1 MEAPSL
7 ETYKLK
13 QEGLWATYLDVGPS
27 FQKLWKPEVYFCSG
41 VHLLIFTSVKKKL
54 KIKNLKKK
62 LMLCNDIFQHSINL
76 LFMNL
81 QLDYKNLSEFKDKH
95 TLSKQRT
102 EISPLV

>member
-1 MEAPSL
+1 
-7 ETYKLK
+7 
-13 QEGLWATYLDVGPS
+13 
-27 FQKLWKPEVYFCSG
+27 
-41 VHLLIFTSVKKKL
+41 
-54 KIKNLKKK
+54 
-62 LMLCNDIFQHSINL
+62 MLCNDIFQHSINL